1 LTTPAYS
8 AIFNFQQGDL
18 VRRSLWTFVLLLLT
32 GVVCAAA
39 VPPTDLPETSYNE
52 SDTPVNQAPPV
63 VQGIRFVR
71 PAQVVKRVPQS
82 VVQARHDRQLP
93 VEDVSSLPPATR
105 HDPRSLQDLLCT
117 LLI

>member
-1 LTTPAYS
+1 M
-8 AIFNFQQGDL
+8 
-18 VRRSLWTFVLLLLT
+18 RRSLWTFVLLLLT